1 MEIVMT
7 NLQKTNI
14 LNMAL
19 LSVVILGYAAY
30 VNDPYVLTFLT
41 FPALIAWI
49 NSKDF

>member
-1 MEIVMT
+1 MS
-7 NLQKTNI
+7 NLRKTNI
-14 LNMAL
+14 LNMVMVSLA
-19 LSVVILGYAAY
+19 ILGYAAY

>member
-1 MEIVMT
+1 MT
-7 NLQKTNI
+7 ELNKTNI

-19 LSVVILGYAAY
+19 LSVVILGYAVY

>member
-1 MEIVMT
+1 MT
-7 NLQKTNI
+7 ELNKTNI

-30 VNDPYVLTFLT
+30 VNNLYVLTFLA
-41 FPALIAWI
+41 FPALIVWI